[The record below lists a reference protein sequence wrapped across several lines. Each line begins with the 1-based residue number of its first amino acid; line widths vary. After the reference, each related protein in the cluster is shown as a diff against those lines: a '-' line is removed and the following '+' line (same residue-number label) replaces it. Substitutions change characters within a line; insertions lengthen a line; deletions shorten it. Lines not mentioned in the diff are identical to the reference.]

1 MPAFRNVTV
10 LCLVEVAGV
19 PITAG
24 HLDGRTPPEHQKYAE
39 KLLYLFQTAIEQLHS
54 VSVHHGLRNY
64 SNLAFLQLVPLNVD
78 IATAYASGSD
88 SDQKFIS
95 NLAQFLVTFL
105 KEHSDLVEK
114 PDEPINYDVRSL
126 LVETTRIDVEL

>member
-1 MPAFRNVTV
+1 MV
-10 LCLVEVAGV
+10 LEF
-19 PITAG
+19 
-24 HLDGRTPPEHQKYAE
+24 D
-39 KLLYLFQTAIEQLHS
+39 S
-54 VSVHHGLRNY
+54 
-64 SNLAFLQLVPLNVD
+64 LQLVPLSVD

-126 LVETTRIDVEL
+126 LICETIKVNPEF